1 MGYSTSRETPW
12 KTDVNYST
20 ADKLLFD
27 IRRYAR
33 AIVALHVIFVAVIVV
48 TFGMVWNQ
56 ISKYDIIKP
65 ENINTI
71 NSYVIATIG
80 NAKDMTALAVPLVS
94 NLQYASSGLAGAVS
108 ALYNI
113 SNGNSGGRHLLD
125 DAVTQQM
132 LADEDYRLRV
142 MVYTQVHALLAAS
155 NNQVQAFDM
164 GAVNLIMEAT
174 GQQIAAINFTGLAQ
188 RYDRTM
194 DDLEHASHFGVLAT
208 AMLGAVSQV
217 TNVTYPGLAD
227 VQSVLT
233 SKSSARR

>member
-12 KTDVNYST
+12 KADVNYST

-33 AIVALHVIFVAVIVV
+33 AIVALHVIFVSVIVV
-48 TFGMVWNQ
+48 TFGLVWNQ
-56 ISKYDIIKP
+56 ISKYDLVKP

-71 NSYVIATIG
+71 NSYVIATIA
-80 NAKDMTALAVPLVS
+80 NAKDLTTLAVPLVS
-94 NLQYASSGLAGAVS
+94 NLQYASGGLAAAVS
-108 ALYNI
+108 ALYNV
-113 SNGNSGGRHLLD
+113 SAGGSGRHLLQ
-125 DAVTQQM
+125 DAITPQM

-142 MVYTQVHALLAAS
+142 MVYNQVHNLLAAS
-155 NNQVQAFDM
+155 NDKMQAFDM

-194 DDLEHASHFGVLAT
+194 TNLELASHYWVLAS

-217 TNVTYPGLAD
+217 TNVTSPSLAD
-227 VQSVLT
+227 AQAAFT
-233 SKSSARR
+233 SRSLKLR